1 MFRSAVNKSIDT
13 AIQTIE
19 KITDNMQFNNLREE
33 LFHSIVS
40 AIHFIADYEERVR
53 ELLTPDDAEVF
64 KAFLYVNNQVKHDV
78 ELEMFYYDVAGSM
91 FPIFFP
97 MRFGEPGVN
106 WRDFPDN
113 GNKRARGKREHYEKH
128 LMNKDIGAT
137 LKSIKEI
144 IAKYND

>member
-64 KAFLYVNNQVKHDV
+64 KAFLYVNNPVKHDV

-113 GNKRARGKREHYEKH
+113 GNKRARGKREHYEKY
-128 LMNKDIGAT
+128 LMNKDIGTT

-144 IAKYND
+144 IAKYID

>member
-1 MFRSAVNKSIDT
+1 MFLSAVNISIDT

-19 KITDNMQFNNLREE
+19 KITDNTQFKDLREE

-40 AIHFIADYEERVR
+40 AVHFIADYEERVR
-53 ELLTPDDAEVF
+53 AQLSPEDAEVF
-64 KAFLYVNNQVKHDV
+64 KAFLYVNNQLKHDIN
-78 ELEMFYYDVAGSM
+78 LEMFYYDVAGSM

-106 WRDFPDN
+106 WRDFSDN

-137 LKSIKEI
+137 LKLIKEI
-144 IAKYND
+144 IAKYNE

>member
-1 MFRSAVNKSIDT
+1 M
-13 AIQTIE
+13 
-19 KITDNMQFNNLREE
+19 
-33 LFHSIVS
+33 
-40 AIHFIADYEERVR
+40 
-53 ELLTPDDAEVF
+53 
-64 KAFLYVNNQVKHDV
+64 KHDV

-97 MRFGEPGVN
+97 MRFGELGVN

>member
-19 KITDNMQFNNLREE
+19 KITDNMQFKNLIEE

-40 AIHFIADYEERVR
+40 AVHFIADYEERVR

-64 KAFLYVNNQVKHDV
+64 KAFLYVNNQLKHDV

-113 GNKRARGKREHYEKH
+113 GNKRARGKREHYEKY
-128 LMNKDIGAT
+128 LMNKDIGTT

-144 IAKYND
+144 IAKYID